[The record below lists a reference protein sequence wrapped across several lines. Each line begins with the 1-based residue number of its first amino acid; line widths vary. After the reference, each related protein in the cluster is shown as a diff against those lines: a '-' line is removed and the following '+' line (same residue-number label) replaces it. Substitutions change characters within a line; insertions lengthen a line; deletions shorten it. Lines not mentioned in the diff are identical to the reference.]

1 MAQLTWEKPAQPN
14 KTKGTPRRSW
24 ERYKFLAGGGVLLAV
39 VAILVLS
46 GTLAGA
52 RYFLSVDTVVNNA
65 SYVGQNVRLTG
76 AVLGDSIQYDA
87 DTGDLSFTIA
97 HVPDQFDD
105 LAVALHESVS
115 DPTRTRVKI
124 VMKNQVMP
132 DLLQHEAQAI
142 LTGKMGE
149 DGVFYATELNL
160 KCPSR
165 FGQGMPDLNHPVVET
180 N

>member
-1 MAQLTWEKPAQPN
+1 MAQLTWEKTSQPE
-14 KTKGTPRRSW
+14 KSKGTPRPSW
-24 ERYKFLAGGGVLLAV
+24 ERYKFLAGGGVMLAI

-52 RYFLSVDTVVNNA
+52 RYFLSVDTVVGNA

-76 AVLGDSIQYDA
+76 AVLGDTIQYDA
-87 DTGDLSFTIA
+87 DTGDLSFTIS
-97 HVPDQFDD
+97 HVPEQFDD

-115 DPTRTRVKI
+115 DPTRSRVKI
-124 VMKNQVMP
+124 VMKDQVMP